1 MHLNT
6 VKFYLLNY
14 PMDLVYQR
22 KLKQIFNQAWNYFP
36 FPSICLITLQEERN
50 YAETENQYKIQKRG

>member
-1 MHLNT
+1 
-6 VKFYLLNY
+6 
-14 PMDLVYQR
+14 MDLLYQR
-22 KLKQIFNQAWNYFP
+22 KLKQTFNQAWNYFP